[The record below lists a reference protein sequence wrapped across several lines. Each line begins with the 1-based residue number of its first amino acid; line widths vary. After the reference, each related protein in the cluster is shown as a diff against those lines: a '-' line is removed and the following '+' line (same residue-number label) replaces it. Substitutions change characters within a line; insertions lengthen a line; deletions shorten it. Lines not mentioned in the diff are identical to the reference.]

1 MISWIGIGFILISS
15 VLMLAAY
22 RAMKEEEREEYEK
35 KRSPYVMASPNYY
48 DKSAAAQAAMMP
60 YGYANYGG
68 YAYPAY
74 SYGGYGQQGM
84 QAGNNYYGYLTY
96 GAR

>member
-1 MISWIGIGFILISS
+1 
-15 VLMLAAY
+15 
-22 RAMKEEEREEYEK
+22 
-35 KRSPYVMASPNYY
+35 MASPNYY
-48 DKSAAAQAAMMP
+48 DKSAAAAAMVP

-74 SYGGYGQQGM
+74 SYGGYGAGM
-84 QAGNNYYGYLTY
+84 GNNYYGYLTY

>member
-1 MISWIGIGFILISS
+1 
-15 VLMLAAY
+15 
-22 RAMKEEEREEYEK
+22 
-35 KRSPYVMASPNYY
+35 MASPNYY
-48 DKSAAAQAAMMP
+48 DKSGAAAMMP

-74 SYGGYGQQGM
+74 SYGGYGGAM
-84 QAGNNYYGYLTY
+84 GGNNYYGYLTY

>member
-1 MISWIGIGFILISS
+1 MISWIGIGFVLISS

-48 DKSAAAQAAMMP
+48 DKGAAAQAAMVP

-74 SYGGYGQQGM
+74 SYGGYGGNM
-84 QAGNNYYGYLTY
+84 GNNYYGYLTY